1 MASRSFATFLLNE
14 QHYGIEILLIRE
26 INRQLEMTPIP
37 HAADYIRGLLN
48 LRGQIVTILDLNK
61 RLGLKDTQLSER
73 SHNIILK
80 TDQELQNINNEL
92 VTAPDKVGFLVD
104 DIQDVLIVSEED
116 IEFPP
121 ANLGKV
127 DGQFLSGVIKQDNKL
142 VAILSV
148 EKLLRQVAFS

>member
-1 MASRSFATFLLNE
+1 
-14 QHYGIEILLIRE
+14 
-26 INRQLEMTPIP
+26 
-37 HAADYIRGLLN
+37 

-61 RLGLKDTQLSER
+61 RLGLEDTMLSER

-80 TDQELQNINNEL
+80 TDQELQSINKEL

-104 DIQDVLIVSEED
+104 DIQDVLIVSEEE
-116 IEFPP
+116 IEIPP

-127 DGQFLSGVIKQDNKL
+127 DGQFLSGVIKQSNKL

-148 EKLLRQVAFS
+148 EKLLR

>member
-1 MASRSFATFLLNE
+1 MASRSFATFVLNK
-14 QHYGIEILLIRE
+14 QLYGIEILLIRE
-26 INRQLEMTPIP
+26 INRQLEMTPVP
-37 HAADYIRGLLN
+37 HATNYIRGLLN

-61 RLGLKDTQLSER
+61 RLGLEDTMLSER

-80 TDQELQNINNEL
+80 TDQELQSINKEL

-104 DIQDVLIVSEED
+104 DIQDVLIVSEEE
-116 IEFPP
+116 IEIPP

-127 DGQFLSGVIKQDNKL
+127 DGQFLSGVIKQSNKL

-148 EKLLRQVAFS
+148 EKLLR